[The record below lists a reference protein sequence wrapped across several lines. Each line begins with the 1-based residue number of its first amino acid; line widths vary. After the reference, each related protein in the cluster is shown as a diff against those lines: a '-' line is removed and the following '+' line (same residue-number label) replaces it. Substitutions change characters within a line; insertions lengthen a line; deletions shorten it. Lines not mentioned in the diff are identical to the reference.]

1 VTKFD
6 GIEFEQP
13 LAGQKGRTQGSVL

>member
-13 LAGQKGRTQGSVL
+13 LAGPKGGTQGGVL